1 MFKSNALSRYLSI
14 PAKFILASGL
24 IIIMILLISYKP
36 IFASDEYDSM
46 TDLMEDTKEGEDW
59 VIFKNV
65 AGSDTLIAAIHGGNI
80 EAGTTELAKLTANL
94 GTYNYYTF
102 KGIRRTNNDELHVIS
117 TNYNEPT
124 LEEMQEKVSNSVM
137 IHGAHGNEPVVYLGG
152 KDSDLR
158 EEIGD
163 NLEDKGFNV
172 EETPD
177 YLEGRSD
184 DNIANKNG
192 KKAGVQLEL
201 TTALRQS
208 FFKNDDLSAFNREN
222 ADNWTEE
229 MHDFAEA
236 IHEAVH

>member
-1 MFKSNALSRYLSI
+1 
-14 PAKFILASGL
+14 
-24 IIIMILLISYKP
+24 
-36 IFASDEYDSM
+36 
-46 TDLMEDTKEGEDW
+46 
-59 VIFKNV
+59 
-65 AGSDTLIAAIHGGNI
+65 
-80 EAGTTELAKLTANL
+80 
-94 GTYNYYTF
+94 
-102 KGIRRTNNDELHVIS
+102 
-117 TNYNEPT
+117 
-124 LEEMQEKVSNSVM
+124 M

>member
-1 MFKSNALSRYLSI
+1 M
-14 PAKFILASGL
+14 
-24 IIIMILLISYKP
+24 
-36 IFASDEYDSM
+36 
-46 TDLMEDTKEGEDW
+46 
-59 VIFKNV
+59 
-65 AGSDTLIAAIHGGNI
+65 
-80 EAGTTELAKLTANL
+80 TANL

-102 KGIRRTNNDELHVIS
+102 KGIRRTNNDELHVTS